1 MANEI
6 QTAKA
11 ENKIT
16 FSAFMTSNGISNKVN
31 SIIGDK
37 VKGERFIS
45 SIISAVAAN
54 PQLAECDNASILSG
68 ALLGQALNLSP
79 SPQLGRTYL
88 LPFKDKNRGMVA
100 QFILGYK
107 GYLELAQRS
116 GQYKDINVIEV
127 REGEYKGRDKSTGN
141 PTFEFIEDDDIR
153 NEKDVIGYMAT
164 FTLLN
169 GFTKTLYMTKKAMES
184 HAIQYSQGYRADKK
198 NGTSY
203 TFWSKDFD
211 GMAFKTILRQLIS
224 KWGILSI
231 DMQRGFEGDMGVIE
245 ENGKVNYVDNIKE
258 VNLNEPVEQMPKE
271 VNLSEI

>member
-1 MANEI
+1 MPNTI

-16 FSAFMTSNGISNKVN
+16 FSAFMTSTGINNKVN

-37 VKGERFIS
+37 AKGERFIS

-88 LPFKDKNRGMVA
+88 VPFKDKNRGMVA